1 MPVLDGAFIGV
12 LALQG
17 GVDPHLN
24 VLAQLGL
31 SARPVR
37 SAAEIRAAAGLV
49 LPGGEST
56 VQRKLLEHGDVG
68 EALDAFARSGR
79 PLLATCAGLIL
90 AAARSHLDAEIERN
104 AYGSQLHSFE
114 ATLDDGEHRM
124 LFIRAPAIRAVGN
137 GVQTLASL
145 RGQPVAVAQRN
156 VIATSGHPELVG
168 DGWLHARAFGDA
180 RGATPA
186 AERRSPASG

>member
-1 MPVLDGAFIGV
+1 MPAINGAFIGV

-24 VLAQLGL
+24 VLAQLGW
-31 SARPVR
+31 SARTVR
-37 SAAEIRAAAGLV
+37 SAEEIHAAAGLV

-56 VQRKLLEHGDVG
+56 VQRKLLEHGGLGD
-68 EALDAFARSGR
+68 ALDAFVRAGR

-90 AAARSHLDAEIERN
+90 AATRGHLDAEIERN

-124 LFIRAPAIRAVGN
+124 LFIRAPAIRGLREDVE
-137 GVQTLASL
+137 TLASL

-168 DGWLHARAFGDA
+168 DGWLHALAFGHARRDA
-180 RGATPA
+180 G
-186 AERRSPASG
+186 S